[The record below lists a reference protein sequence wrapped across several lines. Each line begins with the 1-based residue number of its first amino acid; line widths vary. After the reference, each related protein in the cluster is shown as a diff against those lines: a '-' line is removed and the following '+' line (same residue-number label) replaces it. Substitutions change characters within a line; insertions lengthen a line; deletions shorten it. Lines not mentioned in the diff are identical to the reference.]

1 MKPPFLAESP
11 PPLCTQD
18 ASDTC
23 RATRRHIRSKK
34 RNSGTL
40 LAPRNR
46 RIELSTMQIRRNY
59 MALAKA
65 SNPPTLAA
73 LDAIYQRRD
82 HRSYTARMVSK
93 ETIQALLDAAVQAPS
108 AMNRQPWAK
117 DLEHKHIPIDDP
129 KFNIFYG
136 ASTLI
141 VICMTETEGFSPEGD
156 CYLAGQNLMLA
167 AQALGIGTC
176 PIGFARDILQ
186 TEEFR
191 RELSILSGYRPALPI
206 IVGYAATM
214 AAPPHREAPKLIR
227 WLQ

>member
-1 MKPPFLAESP
+1 
-11 PPLCTQD
+11 
-18 ASDTC
+18 
-23 RATRRHIRSKK
+23 
-34 RNSGTL
+34 
-40 LAPRNR
+40 
-46 RIELSTMQIRRNY
+46 
-59 MALAKA
+59 
-65 SNPPTLAA
+65 
-73 LDAIYQRRD
+73 
-82 HRSYTARMVSK
+82 MVSK

-108 AMNRQPWAK
+108 AMNRQPWAFLVIQNRNLLKRISDAAKSRILASAAWAK
-117 DLEHKHIPIDDP
+117 DLEHKHIPLDDP

-191 RELSILSGYRPALPI
+191 RELSIPSCYRPALPI